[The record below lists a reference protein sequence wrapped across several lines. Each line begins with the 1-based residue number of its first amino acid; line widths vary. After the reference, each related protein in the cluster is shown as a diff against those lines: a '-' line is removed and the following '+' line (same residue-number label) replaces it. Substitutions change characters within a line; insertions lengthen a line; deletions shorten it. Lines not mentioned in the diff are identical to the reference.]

1 MFDFIY
7 YIKSQATIEFLLVLC
22 ATLGHT
28 YPVSDQGLLN
38 QSEVIFVPFDVKYV
52 PIEVPASV
60 SQQELEKVL
69 NPQSKEVSAAPAS
82 IDQTSIPNLEL
93 LKEKFDVDETKNP
106 EDYVLVPVALLESL
120 EATKSTDKHSISKRQ
135 APGFQ
140 RRLRRPRPLVGYLNN
155 YDQFPTVA

>member
-1 MFDFIY
+1 M
-7 YIKSQATIEFLLVLC
+7 
-22 ATLGHT
+22 
-28 YPVSDQGLLN
+28 
-38 QSEVIFVPFDVKYV
+38 PFDVKYV

-69 NPQSKEVSAAPAS
+69 NPQSNEVRAASAS

-93 LKEKFDVDETKNP
+93 LKQKFDVEETKTP
-106 EDYVLVPVALLESL
+106 EDYVLVPVAFLESL
-120 EATKSTDKHSISKRQ
+120 EVSKSTGKHSISKRQ